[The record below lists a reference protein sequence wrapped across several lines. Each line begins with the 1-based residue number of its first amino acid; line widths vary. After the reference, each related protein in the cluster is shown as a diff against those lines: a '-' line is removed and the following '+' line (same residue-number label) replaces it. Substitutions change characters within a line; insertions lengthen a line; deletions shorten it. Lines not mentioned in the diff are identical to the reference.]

1 MSDLVRTQIVG
12 FLTHRLNYFYLTLSD
27 SKLFETTAV
36 LKSKNDKLKEENLSL
51 QIKVDNAGY
60 VSDYCSQNVR

>member
-1 MSDLVRTQIVG
+1 M
-12 FLTHRLNYFYLTLSD
+12 FLSLILFLSFSD

-51 QIKVDNAGY
+51 QIKVDNAGS
-60 VSDYCSQNVR
+60 VLKCFSQDITLKQQRK